1 MDKYILA
8 FFRENVNRYCS
19 GMSGMFQ
26 SAPEIQ
32 QRKKSPVIIRITG
45 DLYVVKI

>member
-8 FFRENVNRYCS
+8 FFLVNVNRYC
-19 GMSGMFQ
+19 GVTLGMFQ